1 MAQIRHTI
9 TANKPD
15 GKLVKIC
22 GKTPQSVT
30 VIQNA
35 MVASGYTN
43 IKVTKDPT
51 PEALF
56 VRGLMKTHNISAKE
70 AMVLYKQMIEIMS
83 LQGIQIVR
91 KEDVHEVI

>member
-1 MAQIRHTI
+1 MATKRYTI

-43 IKVTKDPT
+43 IKVTKDPS

-56 VRGLMKTHNISAKE
+56 IRGLMKTHNISARK
-70 AMVLYKQMIEIMS
+70 AVTLYTQMTEIMS
-83 LQGIQIVR
+83 LQGIKIAR
-91 KEDVHEVI
+91 KEDVHGDI